1 MKRHAWI
8 VIAAGALVLTACSS
22 SPDASGSASP
32 SASASNSAACL
43 VGSWA
48 VDSSQFATAADDVL
62 TTTANGSLAGEVS
75 LGFTESQM
83 TATYNAKFTAKQ
95 PDSAS
100 KTVSDLSVEMRGG
113 STASYMAN
121 PSTLA
126 LSGGNS
132 AIVLTVTT
140 TTNGVTRTIKDVK
153 PYQPL
158 VSFSSGTVAYSCNG
172 TSLYLTNQGGMV
184 LAATRKT

>member
-1 MKRHAWI
+1 
-8 VIAAGALVLTACSS
+8 
-22 SPDASGSASP
+22 
-32 SASASNSAACL
+32 
-43 VGSWA
+43 
-48 VDSSQFATAADDVL
+48 
-62 TTTANGSLAGEVS
+62 
-75 LGFTESQM
+75 M

-158 VSFSSGTVAYSCNG
+158 VSFSSGTVAYESGRHGPGRNPKDLSQRRHG
-172 TSLYLTNQGGMV
+172 
-184 LAATRKT
+184 AASHFG